1 MEIGKIT
8 FILVNKEFRK
18 KKKKEVNKECV
29 NILLGVRFINI
40 YNYFVSM
47 IIM

>member
-8 FILVNKEFRK
+8 FILVNKEFR